1 MKKIF
6 FLLFIIFNIQVSAQ
20 CWKTVKSGDFHT
32 LGIKTDGT
40 LWAWGSNDNGQLGDG
55 TTTNKNVPT
64 KIGSSSDW
72 QSIFPGDHCSFAIK
86 TDGSLWAWGFNIY
99 GILGDNSTLEKHFPT
114 RIGNDNDWKFVSNNA
129 YNTLAQKKDNSI
141 WAWGSNSNGTLGNG
155 SNIDSPIPVQVGNE
169 ITWKSISAG
178 ALFSTGIKNDGTI
191 WAWGS
196 GYYGELGNGNLGNV
210 NIPTQ
215 IGNSN
220 DWASISASYHTI
232 LAKKKD
238 GTLWGW
244 GLNKYGEL
252 GDGTTNRSN
261 IPKQIGT
268 SSDWD
273 IAGIG
278 PGNCY
283 GIKTDGTLWTWG
295 DNTAGQLGN
304 GSFSNNY
311 IPSQI
316 ANTLSIQ
323 DISLGNLSTTILTTQ
338 KDLYS
343 WGSNEHGQFGNGQI
357 SIKNSTPLLISQC
370 TQDNSSNAPEISAIP
385 NPDPYCPGSFTK
397 IVDNVTLTDPDNIT
411 TEIYIQISTGY
422 VKGQDLL
429 KLNNPSS
436 HPTIGV
442 SSFDTT
448 TGKLRL
454 YGIGTS
460 TTSAEFEAAIKDVVY
475 NNSSLTPSGTRGF
488 SITIGQAN
496 YLPRNKHFYEY
507 VSQTGIT
514 WTDAKAAASIRT
526 YYGLQGYLATLTA
539 ADEAQ
544 LAGAQASGTGW
555 IGGSDAETE
564 GVWKWVTGPEA
575 GTIFW
580 NGSINGSTPNFAFWN
595 NNEPNQAGDE
605 DYAHITAPGIG
616 TPGSWNDLKLAG
628 DLSGDYQP
636 KGYVV
641 EYGGMVPGDVDNIK
655 ISAST
660 TLTIAKITA
669 TAPSPICASGTAT
682 LQATS
687 NIGTINW
694 YNANGDKL
702 GSGNNFTTPQL
713 NTTTTFYIDN
723 GCTPRT
729 PIKVTVEPLPIA
741 NTVIIPRQCDDN
753 QDGKFTFNTAALEST
768 LLGNQTNVTVAY
780 FDQTNSPLK
789 DSNGNLITSPF
800 PASFSTTSQTIKAVV
815 TSNSPLHCSNQ
826 TNISFIV
833 DDLPE
838 AFTVPQS
845 LTTACD
851 DEPNPLN
858 QDGKFAFDTSTFEAT
873 ILGGQTGMTI
883 TYSDQNGS
891 PLSSPLPNPFVTG
904 TQNVLATVT
913 NPLNTN
919 CIATTTLSFIV
930 NPLPIVKDVTIIQ
943 CDSDLVPDGKTL
955 FNLTVNNNL
964 ISENFTN
971 ENFTYYTSLAG
982 ANSGL
987 STDLISNDLAFLN
1000 STASIMDVWVRVSN
1014 KISGCYSV
1022 AKITLKV
1029 PATNLLSSY
1038 KIPVPPVCDDFLD
1051 INGVNNANNNN
1062 RDRIASFDFSWTIAT
1077 IQDELPTNQ
1086 TYTISYYRN
1095 EADALSEQN
1104 AIIDISNYRN
1114 IGHPDSQDIW
1124 VRIESSLDNACVG
1137 LGPFLTLNV
1146 EALPIAYSV
1155 VIPRQCDDNQDGIF
1169 TFNTANLESNLLNG
1183 QTYTDV
1189 TVTYFDQ
1196 NNAPLPSPFPST
1208 FTTTSQIIRAV
1219 VTNNS
1224 TLQCYDE
1231 TSIPFIVDDSP
1242 EAFAVSTTLTTACD
1256 DEEDPLIQD
1265 GKFDFDTSTFEE
1277 TILGGQTGMI
1287 VRYYDQ
1293 NNIELPSPL
1302 PNPFTTESQNI
1313 TARVENPLNPLCT
1326 ATTTLN
1332 FVVNPVPRINLNTN
1346 GGENELVCSN
1356 LPSFFVQL
1364 DAGIQDGSATNDY
1377 GYVWSK
1383 DGSVLTDQTTPTLQV
1398 NVEGMY
1404 TVEVTNS
1411 YGCSRIRTIKVTASD
1426 VANIESIDIVDLT
1439 DINTVTVNV
1448 TGKGEYE
1455 FSIDDPNGFWQD
1467 SNLFNNVPAG
1477 IHDVYVNDK
1486 NGCGTVSQ
1494 TIAVIG
1500 APKFFTPNNDG
1511 YNDYWSI
1518 KGVNE
1523 TFNSKSILY
1532 IFDRYGKL
1540 IKQWVPLL
1548 DRGWDG
1554 TYNGTPLPA
1563 DDYWFTLKLEDGRE
1577 TKGHFSLKR

>member
-1 MKKIF
+1 MKKTLF
-6 FLLFIIFNIQVSAQ
+6 FLFIIFNIQVSAQ

-40 LWAWGSNDNGQLGDG
+40 LWAWGDNTYGQLGDG
-55 TTTNKNVPT
+55 TTTNRNTPT
-64 KIGSSSDW
+64 KIGSSADW
-72 QSIFPGDHCSFAIK
+72 QSIFPGDLCSFVIK
-86 TDGSLWAWGFNIY
+86 TDGSLWAWGINVS
-99 GILGDNSTLEKHFPT
+99 GILGDGSTTDRHIPT
-114 RIGNDNDWKFVSNNA
+114 RIGNDYNWKFVSNNA
-129 YNTLAQKKDNSI
+129 YNTLAQKNDNSI
-141 WAWGSNSNGTLGNG
+141 WAWGSNGNGTLGNG
-155 SNIDSPIPVQVGNE
+155 STIDSFIPVQVGNE
-169 ITWKSISAG
+169 TTWKSISAG

-196 GYYGELGNGNLGNV
+196 GYFGELGNGILGNA

-215 IGNSN
+215 VGILN

-232 LAKKKD
+232 LAKKID

-252 GDGTTNRSN
+252 GDNTTNRSN
-261 IPKQIGT
+261 YPKQIGT

-273 IAGIG
+273 IIGIG
-278 PGNCY
+278 PGNSY

-295 DNTAGQLGN
+295 ANTAGQLGN
-304 GSFSNNY
+304 GNFNNNY
-311 IPSQI
+311 SPSQI
-316 ANTLSIQ
+316 ATNFSIQ
-323 DISLGNLSTTILTTQ
+323 DISLGNLSATVLTTQ

-343 WGSNEHGQFGNGQI
+343 WGSNEHGQFGDGQF
-357 SIKNSTPLLISQC
+357 SIKNNTPILISDC
-370 TQDNSSNAPEISAIP
+370 TLNSTTPTSNAPEIIAIP
-385 NPDPYCPGSFTK
+385 NPNTYCPGNFTEVVSD
-397 IVDNVTLTDPDNIT
+397 ITITDPDNLT

-442 SSFDTT
+442 STFDIT

-460 TTSAEFEAAIKDVVY
+460 TTSAEFEAAIKDVVF

-507 VSQTGIT
+507 VPKTGIT
-514 WTDAKAAASIRT
+514 WTDAKNAASTRT

-555 IGGSDAETE
+555 IGGSDSETE
-564 GVWKWVTGPEA
+564 GVWKWVTGPES
-575 GTIFW
+575 GTVFW
-580 NGSINGSTPNFAFWN
+580 NGVANGSTPNFEFWN
-595 NNEPNQAGDE
+595 DNEPNQAGDE

-660 TLTIAKITA
+660 SLTIAKIIA
-669 TAPSPICASGTAT
+669 TPPSPICASGTAT

-687 NIGTINW
+687 TTGTINW

-702 GSGNNFTTPQL
+702 GTGNSFITPQL
-713 NTTTTFYIDN
+713 YTTTTFYIDN

-729 PIKVTVEPLPIA
+729 PISVTVEPLPIA
-741 NTVIIPRQCDDN
+741 NTVIIPRQCDNN
-753 QDGKFTFNTAALEST
+753 QDGKFTFNTATLETT

-780 FDQTNSPLK
+780 FDQANNPLK

-815 TSNSPLHCSNQ
+815 KSNSPLHCTNQ
-826 TNISFIV
+826 TTISFIV

-873 ILGGQTGMTI
+873 IRGGQTGITV
-883 TYSDQNGS
+883 TYSDSNNN
-891 PLSSPLPNPFVTG
+891 PLLSPLPNPFVTG
-904 TQNVLATVT
+904 TQNILVTVT

-919 CIATTTLSFIV
+919 CSATTTLNFVV
-930 NPLPIVKDVTIIQ
+930 NPLPIVNDVTIIQ
-943 CDSDLVPDGKTL
+943 CDNDVPDGKTL
-955 FNLTVNNNL
+955 FNLTANNNL
-964 ISENFTN
+964 ISSNYIN

-982 ANSGL
+982 ANSDL
-987 STDLISNDLAFLN
+987 STDLISNDLAFEN
-1000 STASIMDVWVRVSN
+1000 TIPSIMNIWVRVEN
-1014 KISGCYSV
+1014 KNSGCFSV

-1029 PATNLLSSY
+1029 SVTQIDATFHKNFEN
-1038 KIPVPPVCDDFLD
+1038 CDDAFPSD
-1051 INGVNNANNNN
+1051 IDGF
-1062 RDRIASFDFSWTIAT
+1062 STFDFHTVTTDIEAK
-1077 IQDELPTNQ
+1077 LPPPSTDYIIKY
-1086 TYTISYYRN
+1086 YTT
-1095 EADALSEQN
+1095 EADALSETN
-1104 AIIDISNYRN
+1104 EITNPSNFRN
-1114 IGHPDSQDIW
+1114 TIKNRQDIW
-1124 VRIESSLDNACVG
+1124 VRVDSNLDNSCFGIGAYIT
-1137 LGPFLTLNV
+1137 LTIN
-1146 EALPIAYSV
+1146 
-1155 VIPRQCDDNQDGIF
+1155 
-1169 TFNTANLESNLLNG
+1169 
-1183 QTYTDV
+1183 
-1189 TVTYFDQ
+1189 
-1196 NNAPLPSPFPST
+1196 PLP
-1208 FTTTSQIIRAV
+1208 
-1219 VTNNS
+1219 
-1224 TLQCYDE
+1224 
-1231 TSIPFIVDDSP
+1231 
-1242 EAFAVSTTLTTACD
+1242 
-1256 DEEDPLIQD
+1256 
-1265 GKFDFDTSTFEE
+1265 K
-1277 TILGGQTGMI
+1277 
-1287 VRYYDQ
+1287 
-1293 NNIELPSPL
+1293 
-1302 PNPFTTESQNI
+1302 
-1313 TARVENPLNPLCT
+1313 
-1326 ATTTLN
+1326 
-1332 FVVNPVPRINLNTN
+1332 INLNTN
-1346 GGENELVCSN
+1346 GDENELVCSN

-1364 DAGIQDGSATNDY
+1364 DAGIQDGSATSNYD
-1377 GYVWSK
+1377 YVWSK
-1383 DGSVLTDQTTPTLQV
+1383 DGAILTNQTAPTLQV
-1398 NVEGMY
+1398 NTEGTY
-1404 TVEVTNS
+1404 TVEVKNS

-1426 VANIESIDIVDLT
+1426 VAHIESIDIVDLN

-1448 TGKGEYE
+1448 TGKGEYK

-1467 SNLFNNVPAG
+1467 SNFFNNVPAG
-1477 IHDVYVNDK
+1477 IHDVYVKDK
-1486 NGCGTVSQ
+1486 NGCGVVSQ
-1494 TIAVIG
+1494 TISIIG

-1511 YNDYWSI
+1511 YNDYWSV

-1554 TYNGTPLPA
+1554 TFNETPLPA

>member
-1 MKKIF
+1 MKKTLF
-6 FLLFIIFNIQVSAQ
+6 FLFIIFNIQVSAQ

-40 LWAWGSNDNGQLGDG
+40 LWAWGDNAKGQLGDG
-55 TTTNKNVPT
+55 TTTNKNIPT

-72 QSIFPGDHCSFAIK
+72 QSIFPGELCSFAIK
-86 TDGSLWAWGFNIY
+86 TDGSLWAWGINVS
-99 GILGDNSTLEKHFPT
+99 GILGDGSIIDKHIPT
-114 RIGNDNDWKFVSNNA
+114 RIGNDYNWKFVSNNA
-129 YNTLAQKKDNSI
+129 YNTLAQKNDNSI

-155 SNIDSPIPVQVGNE
+155 TNTDSQIPVQVENE
-169 ITWKSISAG
+169 TTWKSISAG

-196 GYYGELGNGNLGNV
+196 GYFGELGNGNLGNV
-210 NIPTQ
+210 NTPTQ
-215 IGNSN
+215 IGILN
-220 DWASISASYHTI
+220 DWTSISASNHTI
-232 LAKKKD
+232 LAKKND

-252 GDGTTNRSN
+252 GDATTNRSN
-261 IPKQIGT
+261 FPKQIGT

-273 IAGIG
+273 IVGIG
-278 PGNCY
+278 PGNSY
-283 GIKTDGTLWTWG
+283 GVKTDGTLWTWG

-304 GSFSNNY
+304 SNFSTNY
-311 IPSQI
+311 LPSQI
-316 ANTLSIQ
+316 TTSFSIQ
-323 DISLGNLSTTILTTQ
+323 DISLGNLSATVLTTQ

-343 WGSNEHGQFGNGQI
+343 WGSNEQGQFGNGQLP
-357 SIKNSTPLLISQC
+357 IKNNTPLLISQC
-370 TQDNSSNAPEISAIP
+370 TQDNSSIAPEISAIP
-385 NPDPYCPGSFTK
+385 NPNGYCPGSFTE
-397 IVDNVTLTDPDNIT
+397 IVEDITLTDPDNIT
-411 TEIYIQISTGY
+411 TEIYIQISSGY

-429 KLNNPSS
+429 KLNNTSS

-442 SSFDTT
+442 SSFDIT

-454 YGIGTS
+454 YGIGNS

-475 NNSSLTPSGTRGF
+475 NNSSLSPSGTREF

-507 VSQTGIT
+507 VPKTGIT
-514 WTDAKAAASIRT
+514 WTDAKAEADIKT
-526 YYGLQGYLATLTA
+526 YYGLKGYLATLTA

-555 IGGSDAETE
+555 IGGSDSQTE

-580 NGSINGSTPNFAFWN
+580 NGAANGSTPNFEFWN
-595 NNEPNQAGDE
+595 DNEPNQAGDE
-605 DYAHITAPGIG
+605 DYAHITAPGVGI
-616 TPGSWNDLKLAG
+616 PGSWNDLKLAG
-628 DLSGDYQP
+628 NLSGDYQP

-655 ISAST
+655 ISTST
-660 TLTIAKITA
+660 SLTIAKITA
-669 TAPSPICASGTAT
+669 TPPSPICASGTAT

-687 NIGTINW
+687 TAGTINW
-694 YNANGDKL
+694 YNTNGDNL
-702 GSGNNFTTPQL
+702 GTGNSFTTPQL
-713 NTTTTFYIDN
+713 YTTTTFYIDN

-729 PIKVTVEPLPIA
+729 PITVTVEPLPIA
-741 NTVIIPRQCDDN
+741 NTVMITRQCDDN

-780 FDQTNSPLK
+780 FDQVNNPLK

-800 PASFSTTSQTIKAVV
+800 PASFTTTSQTIKAVV
-815 TSNSPLHCSNQ
+815 KSNSPLHCTSQ
-826 TNISFIV
+826 TTISFIV

-851 DEPNPLN
+851 DESNPLN

-873 ILGGQTGMTI
+873 ILGSQTGMTV

-891 PLSSPLPNPFVTG
+891 PLPSPLPNPFLTE
-904 TQNVLATVT
+904 TQNILVTVT

-919 CIATTTLSFIV
+919 CIATTSLHFVV
-930 NPLPIVKDVTIIQ
+930 NPLPIVNDVTIIQ
-943 CDSDLVPDGKTL
+943 CDSDVLDGKTL

-964 ISENFTN
+964 ISSNYIN

-987 STDLISNDLAFLN
+987 STDLISNDLAFEN
-1000 STASIMDVWVRVSN
+1000 TTPSIMDIWVRVAN
-1014 KISGCYSV
+1014 KNSGCFSV
-1022 AKITLKV
+1022 AKLTLKV
-1029 PATNLLSSY
+1029 PATNLLSTY
-1038 KIPVPPVCDDFLD
+1038 TINIPPVCDDFLD
-1051 INGVNNANNNN
+1051 AINND
-1062 RDRIASFDFSWTIAT
+1062 RDGIATFDFSWTKAT
-1077 IQDELPTNQ
+1077 IQNELATSQ
-1086 TYTISYYRN
+1086 TYTINYYKN
-1095 EADALSEQN
+1095 QADALAELN
-1104 AIIDISNYRN
+1104 AITNISNYRN
-1114 IGHPDSQDIW
+1114 IGYPNSQDIW

-1137 LGPFLTLNV
+1137 LGPYITLKV
-1146 EALPIAYSV
+1146 EALPFANP
-1155 VIPRQCDDNQDGIF
+1155 VIIPKQCDDNHDGIF
-1169 TFNTANLESNLLNG
+1169 TFDTANLESTLLGN
-1183 QTYTDV
+1183 QTNV

-1196 NNAPLPSPFPST
+1196 NGDMLPSPFPSS
-1208 FTTTSQIIRAV
+1208 FTTTSQTIKAV

-1231 TSIPFIVDDSP
+1231 TSISFIVDDSP
-1242 EAFAVSTTLTTACD
+1242 EVFAVPSALTTACD
-1256 DEEDPLIQD
+1256 DEENPLDQD
-1265 GKFDFDTSTFEE
+1265 GKFDFDTSTFEA

-1313 TARVENPLNPLCT
+1313 TASVENPLNTNCY

-1332 FVVNPVPRINLNTN
+1332 FVVNPVPKINLNTN
-1346 GGENELVCSN
+1346 GDENELVCSN

-1364 DAGIQDGSATNDY
+1364 DAGIQDGSATNNYDY
-1377 GYVWSK
+1377 IWSK
-1383 DGSVLTDQTTPTLQV
+1383 DGNVLTSETAPTLQV
-1398 NVEGMY
+1398 NAEGTY

-1426 VANIESIDIVDLT
+1426 VANIESIDIEDLT

-1455 FSIDDPNGFWQD
+1455 FSIDDLNGFWQD
-1467 SNLFNNVPAG
+1467 SNFFNNVPAG
-1477 IHDVYVNDK
+1477 IHDVYVKDK
-1486 NGCGTVSQ
+1486 NGCGVVSQ

-1511 YNDYWSI
+1511 YNDYWSV

-1523 TFNSKSILY
+1523 TFNSKSTLY

-1548 DRGWDG
+1548 DQGWDG
-1554 TYNGTPLPA
+1554 TFNGTPLPA